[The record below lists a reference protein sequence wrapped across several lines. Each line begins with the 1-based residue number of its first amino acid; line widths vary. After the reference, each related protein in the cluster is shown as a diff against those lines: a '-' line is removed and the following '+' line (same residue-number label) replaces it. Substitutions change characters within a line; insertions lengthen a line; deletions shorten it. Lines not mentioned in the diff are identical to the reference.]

1 MLHASVRRVLAGF
14 AFAAFTAQTVAGTI
28 VNDAQGKTFAQGIGS
43 LPYLKGVDVEG
54 NPVRFVQADDLP
66 VAYQDALHKMQGGG
80 ALKFSAEGV
89 SLCAVSVQQEGS
101 HGMINRHYII
111 NSPEPS
117 ENTFMQANV
126 HDFYIAAH
134 ELSHCF
140 NHGSQD
146 SVKQIRQLLTV
157 PALAKHAK
165 EIEQLEMSIRETYAD
180 LSAVLLGASKTGDW
194 SVFVYGVM
202 PYRAGPPDAS
212 HVTLNAISTIISK
225 LDPKLIQGL
234 TFSEVNVIANDLFQ
248 SAFMTKDHAID
259 LNSPG
264 VGRILEEMDFLSDRL
279 LVMTELPYAD
289 DTAKASLREKS
300 TSMHQF
306 VRTLRVGGAKD
317 VDGMAF
323 LTALQVVDARLQSRL
338 AADTKFLDAEN
349 EYMIDEIEQG
359 LLFRENFSTQ
369 AFGKIARIADPKDVL
384 GKQIAIVERWVN
396 VSTSVEARAALANKL
411 DDLLAENLGG
421 KLDPSTFDERMA
433 ISASIQT
440 KLKAARAVR
449 AVAAKGLSRS
459 QAPAA
464 TVASHEV
471 SFGL

>member
-1 MLHASVRRVLAGF
+1 
-14 AFAAFTAQTVAGTI
+14 
-28 VNDAQGKTFAQGIGS
+28 
-43 LPYLKGVDVEG
+43 
-54 NPVRFVQADDLP
+54 
-66 VAYQDALHKMQGGG
+66 
-80 ALKFSAEGV
+80 
-89 SLCAVSVQQEGS
+89 
-101 HGMINRHYII
+101 
-111 NSPEPS
+111 
-117 ENTFMQANV
+117 
-126 HDFYIAAH
+126 
-134 ELSHCF
+134 
-140 NHGSQD
+140 
-146 SVKQIRQLLTV
+146 
-157 PALAKHAK
+157 
-165 EIEQLEMSIRETYAD
+165 
-180 LSAVLLGASKTGDW
+180 
-194 SVFVYGVM
+194 
-202 PYRAGPPDAS
+202 
-212 HVTLNAISTIISK
+212 
-225 LDPKLIQGL
+225 
-234 TFSEVNVIANDLFQ
+234 
-248 SAFMTKDHAID
+248 
-259 LNSPG
+259 
-264 VGRILEEMDFLSDRL
+264 MDFLSDRL